1 MDYYTMLVYDYGATM
16 WTPEFGSYDKDE
28 VKEEIQSWIDYED
41 YKSHQF
47 LIICTGE
54 SQDEVQLAVDELNY
68 HI

>member
-1 MDYYTMLVYDYGATM
+1 MDYYTMLVYTYGV
-16 WTPEFGSYDKDE
+16 WTPEFGSFDKEE

-54 SQDEVQLAVDELNY
+54 SQDEVQLQVDELN
-68 HI
+68 HNI